1 MSKKTTLYNTHVNN
15 GGKIVDFAGFLM
27 PVSFEGI
34 VAEHNKVREQVGLFD
49 VSHMGE
55 IEVKGERAA
64 EFTDYVVTNDV
75 GSLDDGQICYT
86 VCCNNDGHVL
96 DDLLVYK
103 FSSERI
109 LIVSNASN
117 YEKIFRHL
125 SDVRWDDVE
134 VTNMSEGT
142 GQIAIQGPR
151 SRELMLESDICKG
164 FEDMIKNLDYY
175 RFFSFEKDGEEII
188 LSRTGYTGELGFEIY
203 VPSGRTVDIWGD
215 LERVGNK
222 FGVAP
227 IGLGARDTLRFESG
241 FCLYG
246 NEINEDTSP
255 LEARLAWTVKLDKGD
270 FIGRNNLVEE
280 KENKPAR
287 KLIGLELTERGIPR
301 TGFKVFQNGDE
312 VGHVTS
318 GNYSPT
324 FRKPLAIAMIKRS
337 IPKEM
342 KDFEIE
348 IRGRKL
354 SAKKVKFPFYNGR
367 VKD

>member
-1 MSKKTTLYNTHVNN
+1 MSKKTTLYNTHINN

-34 VAEHNKVREQVGLFD
+34 VAEHNRVREQVGLFD

-55 IEVKGERAA
+55 IEITGKRAA
-64 EFTDYVVTNDV
+64 EFADYVVTNNV
-75 GSLDDGQICYT
+75 GSLDNGQICYT
-86 VCCNNDGHVL
+86 VCCNNDGYVL
-96 DDLLVYK
+96 DDLLMYK
-103 FSSERI
+103 FSPERV

-134 VTNMSEGT
+134 VNNLSEET

-151 SRELMLESDICKG
+151 SRELMLGSNICRG
-164 FEDMIKNLDYY
+164 FGDKVRDLDYY

-203 VPSGRTVDIWGD
+203 VPSGRTEDVWND
-215 LERVGNK
+215 LEKAGNK
-222 FGVAP
+222 LGVAP

-255 LEARLAWTVKLDKGD
+255 LEARLSWTVKFDKD
-270 FIGRNNLVEE
+270 NFIGRSALAVE

-287 KLIGLELTERGIPR
+287 KLIGLELMGRGIPR
-301 TGFKVFQNGDE
+301 TGFKVFQNGEE
-312 VGHVTS
+312 VGYVTS

-324 FRKPLAIAMIKRS
+324 FRKPLAIALIRRS
-337 IPKEM
+337 IPKEV

-354 SAKKVKFPFYNGR
+354 GAKRIKFPFYKGR